1 MITIQAILILCTLLF
16 AIGLIGVISRKNI
29 FIIYMSIELML
40 NGVNLAFVGLS
51 RYFENLDGSIMT
63 ILIIA
68 IAAAEAALFLT
79 IIILLFRLKNSV
91 DVDMFTSLRRLDIFS
106 SRQKDID

>member
-1 MITIQAILILCTLLF
+1 MISIQAVLILCTLLF
-16 AIGLIGVISRKNI
+16 AIGLVGVISRRNI

-40 NGVNLAFVGLS
+40 NAVNLAFVGLS

-68 IAAAEAALFLT
+68 TAAAEAALFLT

-91 DVDMFTSLRRLDIFS
+91 DVNLFTTLRRFDIFNA
-106 SRQKDID
+106 RQKDID